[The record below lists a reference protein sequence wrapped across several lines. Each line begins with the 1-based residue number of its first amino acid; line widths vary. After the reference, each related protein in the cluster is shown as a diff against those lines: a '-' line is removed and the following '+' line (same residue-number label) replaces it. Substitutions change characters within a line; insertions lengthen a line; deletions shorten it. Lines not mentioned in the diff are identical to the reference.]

1 VTDGHAHDTRT
12 RTNGISPAERHSP
25 TTGPFTGPVLLWLL
39 VQLAALS
46 VAALRFPLAAKYPQ
60 PAELLATHVM
70 LATQVA
76 AGALLFPYIL
86 GDWRTAAG
94 VIAAAWP
101 FAATAS
107 VLSATPLTTTA
118 AAEAYV
124 SIWLL
129 GLALWR
135 AVLPGTKSKSY
146 GVAVTTTLTV
156 GGALLRYLAREF
168 DLTSSAPVGGNG
180 DLFAAAP
187 LLATLRLLTPQPS
200 GVDSYLIPTALA
212 ASGLLA
218 LLARR
223 IRGRAKLSTSRTPRD
238 QSERP
243 ITS

>member
-1 VTDGHAHDTRT
+1 MTHGHEHDTRP
-12 RTNGISPAERHSP
+12 RANRNSAAEQDSP
-25 TTGPFTGPVLLWLL
+25 TGPFTGPVLLWLL

-94 VIAAAWP
+94 VITAAWP

-107 VLSATPLTTTA
+107 VLSAIPLHTTA

-124 SIWLL
+124 SIWLF
-129 GLALWR
+129 GLALWCSALR
-135 AVLPGTKSKSY
+135 GPRLQSY
-146 GVAVTTTLTV
+146 GVAVAAALTV
-156 GGALLRYLAREF
+156 GGALLWYLAREF
-168 DLTSSAPVGGNG
+168 DVTSSRAVGENG
-180 DLFAAAP
+180 DLIAASP

-200 GVDSYLIPTALA
+200 GVDSYSIPTALA
-212 ASGLLA
+212 AAGLLA

-223 IRGRAKLSTSRTPRD
+223 IHGRAKLSTSRTPRD